1 MEGLG
6 FTDPL
11 GRPAVFDIFELP
23 DWLEAALDCD
33 EPVLLVKP
41 ASADVSRESIEPQV
55 TRGPRLRQCQQRRPD
70 ALAMQTHLHMQLGHR
85 LLGGCD
91 EPYEP
96 RFENCQRDSMRRKNM
111 SEKVFALLGQRM
123 RIAYSN
129 TELEGFSPKRDQM
142 LKV

>member
-6 FTDPL
+6 FTDSL

-33 EPVLLVKP
+33 EPVFLVEP
-41 ASADVSRESIEPQV
+41 AGADVSCERIEPQI
-55 TRGPRLRQCQQRRPD
+55 TRGPHLRQCQQRRPD
-70 ALAMQTHLHMQLGHR
+70 ALAMQTHLHMQLGYRH
-85 LLGGCD
+85 LGGCD

-96 RFENCQRDSMRRKNM
+96 RFENRQRDSMRRKNM

-123 RIAYSN
+123 RISDSN
-129 TELEGFSPKRDQM
+129 AELEGFSPKRD
-142 LKV
+142 